1 MWGLDLWEAWGDRAA
16 LPFPLVQSRRA
27 PWATLA
33 VSALIVGLLL
43 IPGPD
48 LPQVGVGGLD
58 LAIHAALFATWALLL
73 RSETGLRWWASVAAG
88 LVFGLA
94 SEAVQLLAVQRT
106 FSLQDVVADT
116 VGAAIGATAWQL
128 GRRRPE

>member
-1 MWGLDLWEAWGDRAA
+1 
-16 LPFPLVQSRRA
+16 
-27 PWATLA
+27 
-33 VSALIVGLLL
+33 
-43 IPGPD
+43 
-48 LPQVGVGGLD
+48 
-58 LAIHAALFATWALLL
+58 LFATWALLL